1 MVFQLFPEAVM
12 HQRPPFFPLLI
23 LGLAYFAMGITAL
36 AVIGALPTIAQGLA
50 GPQADVAN
58 AVAAFAITFALAA
71 PTIQIL
77 FSSVPRRTLLL
88 GGLGL
93 MALGV
98 LLSTLASSTMWFI
111 GARVLAALGAA
122 AVGPVARSEE
132 HTSELQSLMRISY
145 AVFCLKKK
153 KT

>member
-1 MVFQLFPEAVM
+1 
-12 HQRPPFFPLLI
+12 
-23 LGLAYFAMGITAL
+23 MGITPL

-50 GPQADVAN
+50 VPQADVAN

-122 AVGPVARSEE
+122 AVGPVAQVLGASMVSARK
-132 HTSELQSLMRISY
+132 R
-145 AVFCLKKK
+145 VV
-153 KT
+153 